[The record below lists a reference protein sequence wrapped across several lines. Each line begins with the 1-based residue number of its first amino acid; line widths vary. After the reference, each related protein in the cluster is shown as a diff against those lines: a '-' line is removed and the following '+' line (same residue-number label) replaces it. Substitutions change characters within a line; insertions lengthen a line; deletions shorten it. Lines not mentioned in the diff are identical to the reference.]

1 MAKLE
6 LDLDNLWDDDRVL
19 LEEDQ
24 WGSDE
29 IPESDDSNA
38 EVSASLFGFLY
49 SCTHTKK
56 YTHICISRLHPE

>member
-6 LDLDNLWDDDRVL
+6 LDLEDLWDDDRVL

-24 WGSDE
+24 WDSDE

-38 EVSASLFGFLY
+38 EVRALNPG
-49 SCTHTKK
+49 
-56 YTHICISRLHPE
+56 PEP

>member
-6 LDLDNLWDDDRVL
+6 LDLDDLWDDDRVL

-24 WGSDE
+24 WDSDE

-38 EVSASLFGFLY
+38 EVLAPVE
-49 SCTHTKK
+49 
-56 YTHICISRLHPE
+56 ISTSGWCCGY